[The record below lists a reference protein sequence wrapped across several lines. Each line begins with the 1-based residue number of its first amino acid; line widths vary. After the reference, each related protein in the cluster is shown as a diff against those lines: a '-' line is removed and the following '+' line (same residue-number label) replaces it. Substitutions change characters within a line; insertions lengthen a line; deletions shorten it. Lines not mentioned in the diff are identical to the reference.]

1 MNWDFS
7 LVFLVT
13 RTESVFWTACCK
25 ARYAVLFLIRTF
37 PPEPE
42 DEAHIGPTATYDKA
56 ICPGFPT
63 RYHNITDTRIQ
74 HLIQAA
80 YNCLKYNTTAED
92 KCLSTDYKQMPTGK
106 EKNIDPITTWVQA
119 LRRDPPN

>member
-1 MNWDFS
+1 MVGKALIPS
-7 LVFLVT
+7 
-13 RTESVFWTACCK
+13 CK
-25 ARYAVLFLIRTF
+25 ARYAVLFQIWTF

-74 HLIQAA
+74 HPIQSA
-80 YNCLKYNTTAED
+80 YNCLKRNTTAED
-92 KCLSTDYKQMPTGK
+92 KCLSTDYKQMPIGK
-106 EKNIDPITTWVQA
+106 EKTHRPHNHTGPG
-119 LRRDPPN
+119 PPPGSA